1 MYLGFVRHHCI
12 QISIY
17 LPQDQPSFLIQSSY
31 EMIKTGVYTLSYA
44 SDQERN
50 SNKCALPL
58 FSYTKRIQIEEP
70 LTLQYTHLIS
80 HCCDNDSYDN
90 DLEKNLKCEL
100 WITSVSNVLYTK
112 RSNLKNLNQQNTP
125 HPSLWPSSG
134 EEQWKE
140 RNFVVIYQ
148 ENPIGSTLSTH
159 QYPF

>member
-1 MYLGFVRHHCI
+1 MYLGFVRHHHI
-12 QISIY
+12 QFSIY

-31 EMIKTGVYTLSYA
+31 EMIKTGVYTLSYDN
-44 SDQERN
+44 DQERN
-50 SNKCALPL
+50 SNKCALRL
-58 FSYTKRIQIEEP
+58 FSYTKRIQIKEP
-70 LTLQYTHLIS
+70 LTLQYTHLIT
-80 HCCDNDSYDN
+80 HCRDN

-140 RNFVVIYQ
+140 RIFVVIYQ
-148 ENPIGSTLSTH
+148 ENPIGRTLSSH